1 MSFLSP
7 CSACRR
13 HVRADVATCPFC
25 GAATPATGGA
35 PRVIAQRLS
44 RSALL
49 ALGASA
55 IVLGCSSGDGTS
67 SETDSGTGTDAV
79 ADAVDGSLDTGPVDT
94 GGPAPAYGAP
104 ADTGTPSD
112 GATDATDSG
121 TTPDAAK
128 DSGTK
133 DSGTDVD
140 GGATDSGGPAPAYGL
155 PPPDSSGV

>member
-7 CSACRR
+7 CSGCRR
-13 HVRADVATCPFC
+13 HVRADVSTCPFC
-25 GAATPATGGA
+25 GTAGPATIPA
-35 PRVIAQRLS
+35 PRVVAQRLS

-67 SETDSGTGTDAV
+67 TETDSGSGTDAV

-112 GATDATDSG
+112 GASDATDSG

-128 DSGTK
+128 DSGA
-133 DSGTDVD
+133 DA
-140 GGATDSGGPAPAYGL
+140 GGDATDSGGPAPAYGL